1 MLVFVAVSA
10 VQAQVGVSAPLV
22 YSGAMDGSA
31 AVVIDSTFFAN
42 ASDEDSVIRIYRR
55 DTGGAPVQEMDLA
68 LFLQVDPRSPETD
81 IEAAARIGNRAYW
94 ITSYGRNKNGK
105 ERPSRFRFFAT
116 DISTNLNGFPLRPVG
131 EPYTDLLADIIADEE
146 LKPFHLAAAAARRPK
161 SPGGLSIEGLAATPN
176 NQLLIGF
183 RNPIP
188 KKQALLVP
196 LLNPDE
202 VVEGKHARFGT
213 PIQLNLGGLGIRE
226 IAFWQ
231 DEFIII
237 AGPPDGRRSFELFR
251 WAGGDSTRTRIKHA
265 PFKSLH
271 PEAVPIYPD
280 KGLQEFQLL
289 SDDSTE
295 QREFGGNVLGTSRTK
310 HFRSIWIVP

>member
-1 MLVFVAVSA
+1 M
-10 VQAQVGVSAPLV
+10 
-22 YSGAMDGSA
+22 
-31 AVVIDSTFFAN
+31 
-42 ASDEDSVIRIYRR
+42 
-55 DTGGAPVQEMDLA
+55 
-68 LFLQVDPRSPETD
+68 
-81 IEAAARIGNRAYW
+81 
-94 ITSYGRNKNGK
+94 
-105 ERPSRFRFFAT
+105 
-116 DISTNLNGFPLRPVG
+116 
-131 EPYTDLLADIIADEE
+131 
-146 LKPFHLAAAAARRPK
+146 
-161 SPGGLSIEGLAATPN
+161 
-176 NQLLIGF
+176 LIGF
-183 RNPIP
+183 RNPVP
-188 KKQALLVP
+188 KRRALLVP
-196 LLNPDE
+196 LLNPAE
-202 VVEGKHARFGT
+202 VVEGKHAHLGT

-237 AGPPDGRRSFELFR
+237 AGPPDGGRSFELFR
-251 WAGGDSTRTRIKHA
+251 WAGGDSTRKRIKHA